1 MSGSELV
8 ILSLLLIP
16 IAIIFL
22 AILDFIFQDRRNKWT
37 ILTLQQFLQ

>member
-1 MSGSELV
+1 MSGAELV

-22 AILDFIFQDRRNKWT
+22 AILDFLFQDRRNKWT
-37 ILTLQQFLQ
+37 ILTSQQFLQ

>member
-1 MSGSELV
+1 MSGSELI

-16 IAIIFL
+16 ISIIFL

-37 ILTLQQFLQ
+37 ILTSQQFLQ

>member
-1 MSGSELV
+1 MSGAELV

-22 AILDFIFQDRRNKWT
+22 AILDFLFQDRRNK
-37 ILTLQQFLQ
+37 